1 MFSQWPVVCVGMWM
15 GGGVFAGFY
24 DVNTPNIV
32 GWTVPSPSQLLAK
45 VLRIQQSALTGTGQ
59 YQFAPVHH
67 WKVSPI

>member
-1 MFSQWPVVCVGMWM
+1 M
-15 GGGVFAGFY
+15 FAGFY